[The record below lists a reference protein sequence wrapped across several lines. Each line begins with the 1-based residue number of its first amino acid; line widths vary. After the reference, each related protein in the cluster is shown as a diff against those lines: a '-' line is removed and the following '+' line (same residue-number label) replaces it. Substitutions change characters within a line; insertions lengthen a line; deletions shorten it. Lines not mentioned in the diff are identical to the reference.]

1 MPFKWF
7 PYFIYLKEINRNI
20 IRQHNVG
27 LVRPF
32 IFVAHKIPQLG
43 FQYLFLYILANN
55 KLIPVRA
62 YYHVR
67 IALSVCEAD
76 GFFLPVTSKCFTT
89 SMWVDCIAT
98 EIQFSI
104 NKFESLEFFFLIVD
118 RSLKCVGVS
127 LSVFINT

>member
-1 MPFKWF
+1 MGLSSEVLYHQLNNILTPLRVNSDFNVMPFKWF

-20 IRQHNVG
+20 IHQHNVG

-76 GFFLPVTSKCFTT
+76 GFFYL
-89 SMWVDCIAT
+89 
-98 EIQFSI
+98 
-104 NKFESLEFFFLIVD
+104 
-118 RSLKCVGVS
+118 
-127 LSVFINT
+127 